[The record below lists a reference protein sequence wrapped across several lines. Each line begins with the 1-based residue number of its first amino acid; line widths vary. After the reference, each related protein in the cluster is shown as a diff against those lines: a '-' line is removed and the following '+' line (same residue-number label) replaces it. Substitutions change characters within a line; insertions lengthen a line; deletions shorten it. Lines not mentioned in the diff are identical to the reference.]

1 MDLEFF
7 STLREGGG
15 MGNFLENIDFDTI
28 RTTYFNGVLAQK
40 LNKHKTTSPSFIFIL
55 LRKKNISLY
64 LPKVQRVYCDSYL
77 R

>member
-1 MDLEFF
+1 MDLKIF

-15 MGNFLENIDFDTI
+15 AWEIFLENIDFDTI
-28 RTTYFNGVLAQK
+28 TYFNGILAQK